1 MRVDVDFDSYAAARW
16 HLVVRTLVLLGVP
29 PGHAATLAR
38 QAFARRRAEWSHQDA
53 FDDLDAELYRT
64 AFDLKHHDD
73 AAWWAEPPFD
83 DELWTE
89 MEPELDRL
97 TQAQR
102 EWLVLRH
109 VAELPEPYIAAVV
122 GKPDLSARSGVPT
135 GDRLRD
141 AARSIP
147 VQPPDLQHLV
157 ALAAEE
163 RRRRRRRGFVV
174 AAALLAV
181 AGVVSLLVAVS
192 ARDDGD
198 ESRTRA
204 LDRVPVERAP
214 TGSAVGWYYDGRLHL
229 EEVILDLPDLRT
241 VATIDDGAVYADDEG
256 RLVQVN
262 DQGERTV
269 LATIG
274 DDGTFAASDDDGLV
288 AWLPA
293 GEDAELVVRN
303 LTVRS
308 EIERVAVR
316 GHGEVIAIDA
326 GSVFFRD
333 GRGDHEVTLET
344 GEVEPQDTD
353 DLIDVSSKVRAFQ
366 ESSDTVRVVQPLGN
380 IDHAWPGEG
389 AQLSEEGL
397 FVLTWTQFG
406 FAIHD
411 TRSGDEVAPDVGP
424 GPNTLAAEFGPQN
437 TITYL
442 ELETAAS
449 SGIVVVRTCS
459 LGLVFLPSGER
470 APECIEEVVGPFP
483 GDAPDHL
490 QLAR

>member
-1 MRVDVDFDSYAAARW
+1 MRVDVDFESYAAARW

-73 AAWWAEPPFD
+73 TAWWAEPPFD

-89 MEPELDRL
+89 LEPELDRL

-109 VAELPEPYIAAVV
+109 VAELTEPCLAAVV
-122 GKPDLSARSGVPT
+122 GEADVPARSGVPT

-147 VQPPDLQHLV
+147 VQPPDLEHLV
-157 ALAAEE
+157 EVAAEQ
-163 RRRRRRRGFVV
+163 RRHRRRRGF
-174 AAALLAV
+174 ALAALLTV
-181 AGVVSLLVAVS
+181 AGVVSLLVTVA

-198 ESRTRA
+198 ESPTRV

-229 EEVILDLPDLRT
+229 EEVILDLPDVRT
-241 VATIDDGAVYADDEG
+241 VATINDGAVYTDDGG

-262 DQGERTV
+262 DQGQRTV

-274 DDGTFAASDDDGLV
+274 DDGTFTASDDDGLV
-288 AWLPA
+288 AWLPEE
-293 GEDAELVVRN
+293 EDAELVVRN
-303 LTVRS
+303 LTVRT
-308 EIERVAVR
+308 EIERVAVH

-333 GRGDHEVTLET
+333 ERGDHEVTLET
-344 GEVEPQDTD
+344 GEVEQQGTD
-353 DLIDVSSKVRAFQ
+353 NLIDVSSKVRAFQ
-366 ESSDTVRVVQPLGN
+366 EGSDTVRVVQPVGD

-397 FVLTWTQFG
+397 FVLTWTQSG

-424 GPNTLAAEFGPQN
+424 GPDTLAAEFGPQN

-442 ELETAAS
+442 ELETAAP
-449 SGIVVVRTCS
+449 SGVVVVRTCS
-459 LGLVFLPSGER
+459 LGLVFLPSGQR
-470 APECIEEVVGPFP
+470 APECTEEVVGPLR
-483 GDAPDHL
+483 GDVPDHL